1 MVVFSDGHEAEGSL
15 EHLAVR
21 FKNKDTAETFKAMFE
36 ECQENIGNN
45 SLYTTARDNM
55 NQQLRTLI
63 HGTSDETKN
72 TTDNSYHDADEEA
85 GEERDD
91 DYEDYEDEEEY
102 DENGETIM
110 FHNTATLY
118 TKEESGDFICRVR
131 LIVESW

>member
-1 MVVFSDGHEAEGSL
+1 MVVFSDGHKAEGSL

-45 SLYTTARDNM
+45 SLYSTARDNM

-63 HGTSDETKN
+63 HGTSDETKNN

-91 DYEDYEDEEEY
+91 DYEDYEDEEY

-110 FHNTATLY
+110 FHNTATLF
-118 TKEESGDFICRVR
+118 TKEESGDFVCRVR
-131 LIVESW
+131 LLVESR